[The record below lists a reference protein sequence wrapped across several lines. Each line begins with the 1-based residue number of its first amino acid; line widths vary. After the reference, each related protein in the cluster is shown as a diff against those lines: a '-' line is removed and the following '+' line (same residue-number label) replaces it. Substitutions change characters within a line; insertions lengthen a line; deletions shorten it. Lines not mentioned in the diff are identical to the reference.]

1 MAGCGV
7 FHKWQMMDNLNK
19 KLPGILV
26 TGASGFIGRHFVIAV
41 SEKFRLFCIARR
53 SQKEV
58 GIPFKDTI
66 HWLQADIT
74 KWDNLLKIFKY
85 INDHGG
91 VDYVIHLAGY
101 YDFTM
106 KENPVYEQVNV
117 IATRYLLEL
126 SNMMKVKRFIFSSSV
141 AACNFP
147 PKGKAITEES
157 PADGSYP
164 YACSKRRA
172 ELLVKEYSESFPCS
186 IVRLAAVYSDWC
198 EYPMLYMLLK
208 HWLSAN
214 KLMSRILS
222 GRGES
227 AVPYIH
233 IRDLI
238 KLFLRIMEI
247 SDTLPQI
254 ATYIASPQGS
264 VSHNELFKAVT
275 RYYYGYDIKPF
286 KMPKF
291 FVRLGLI
298 VLSFSGWLTGKETL
312 EKPWMAGYID
322 KKLAIDASVTYA
334 ALGWKPTPRY
344 FVLRRLL
351 FLTEKITTHPYDWNY
366 RNEILI
372 HKVAYRKSTI
382 IYDILIQNRN
392 LLIDM
397 IVKEVTLPEN
407 KVRFPNYS
415 KMDLEMLK
423 WYVTL
428 NYQLIATTVRDRDRS
443 IIPSFV
449 QQVAHRRYI
458 EGFNIN
464 EVKDLIFFTGKTME
478 AFLLEKPELKDFRQ
492 RVEDYIVLTAQYA
505 IDELEDTYDVLKGI
519 LGTPPTKQ
527 VVSIKENE
535 KLTKSKN
542 IKLIVEQLEDIGA
555 NLFAYQPNGEVMFKK
570 YGALIKLSPPNK

>member
-7 FHKWQMMDNLNK
+7 FHKWQGMNNLNK

-41 SEKFRLFCIARR
+41 SDKFRLFCIARR

-58 GIPFKDTI
+58 SVPFKNTI

-74 KWDNLLKIFKY
+74 KWDNLLKIPEY
-85 INDHGG
+85 IENHGG
-91 VDYVIHLAGY
+91 VDYVLHLAGY
-101 YDFTM
+101 YDFTL
-106 KENPVYEQVNV
+106 KKNPVYEQVNV
-117 IATRYLLEL
+117 IATRHLLEL
-126 SNMMKVKRFIFSSSV
+126 SNMMKIKRFIFSSSV
-141 AACNFP
+141 AACKFP
-147 PKGKAITEES
+147 PKGQAITEES
-157 PADGSYP
+157 PADADFP
-164 YACSKRRA
+164 YACSKRRG
-172 ELLVKEYSESFPCS
+172 ELLINEYSESFPCS

-198 EYPMLYMLLK
+198 EYPMLYMLLR
-208 HWLSAN
+208 HWLSTN
-214 KLMSRILS
+214 KLISRTLS

-227 AVPYIH
+227 AIPYIH

-238 KLFLRIMEI
+238 KLFLRIIEI
-247 SDTLPQI
+247 SDTLPQC
-254 ATYIASPQGS
+254 ATYIAGPQGS
-264 VSHNELFKAVT
+264 VSHDELFKAVT
-275 RYYYGYDIKPF
+275 RYYYGYDVKPF

-312 EKPWMAGYID
+312 EKLWMAGYID
-322 KKLAIDASVTYA
+322 KKLTIDPSVTYA

-344 FVLRRLL
+344 LVLRRLL
-351 FLTEKITTHPYDWNY
+351 FLTEKITTYPYDWNY

-382 IYDILIQNRN
+382 IYNILIQHRD

-397 IVKEVTLPEN
+397 IIKEVTLSKN

-415 KMDLEMLK
+415 KMDREMLK
-423 WYVTL
+423 WYITL
-428 NYQLIATTVRDRDRS
+428 NYQLIVTTVRDRDRS
-443 IIPSFV
+443 IIPEFV

-458 EGFNIN
+458 EGFNVK
-464 EVKDLIFFTGKTME
+464 EVKDLILFTGKAME
-478 AFLLEKPELKDFRQ
+478 AFLLEKPELEGFKQ

-505 IDELEDTYDVLKGI
+505 ADELEDNYDILKGI
-519 LGTPPTKQ
+519 LGTPLPKQ
-527 VVSIKENE
+527 AVSIKENE

-555 NLFAYQPNGEVMFKK
+555 NLLSYYPEGEVIFKK
-570 YGALIKLSPPNK
+570 YGALIKLSPPNE

>member
-1 MAGCGV
+1 MN
-7 FHKWQMMDNLNK
+7 DINK

-58 GIPFKDTI
+58 SIPFKDTI

-74 KWDNLLKIFKY
+74 KWKDLLNVFDY
-85 INDHGG
+85 IQNHGG
-91 VDYVIHLAGY
+91 VDYVLHLAGY
-101 YDFTM
+101 YDFTL

-117 IATRYLLEL
+117 IGTRHLLEL
-126 SNMMKVKRFIFSSSV
+126 SNMLKVKRFIFSSSV
-141 AACNFP
+141 AACKFP
-147 PKGKAITEES
+147 PKDKAITEES
-157 PADGSYP
+157 PADSDFP

-172 ELLVKEYSESFPCS
+172 ELLIKEYSESFPCS

-214 KLMSRILS
+214 KLTSRIIT
-222 GRGES
+222 GRGNS

-238 KLFLRIMEI
+238 KIFLRIIEI
-247 SDTLPQI
+247 SDTLPQF
-254 ATYIASPQGS
+254 ATYIAGPQGS
-264 VSHNELFKAVT
+264 VSHNELFKALT
-275 RYYYGYDIKPF
+275 RYYYGYDVKPL

-291 FVRLGLI
+291 LVRLGLI
-298 VLSFSGWLTGKETL
+298 VFSFLGWLAGKETL
-312 EKPWMAGYID
+312 EKPWMAEYID
-322 KKLAIDASVTYA
+322 KKLTIDASETHR
-334 ALGWKPTPRY
+334 ALGWEPTPRY
-344 FVLRRLL
+344 FILRRLL
-351 FLTEKITTHPYDWNY
+351 FLIEKMTTHPYDWNF

-382 IYDILIQNRN
+382 IYDILIQHRE

-397 IVKEVTLPEN
+397 IVKDVTLPGNEA
-407 KVRFPNYS
+407 RFPNYS
-415 KMDLEMLK
+415 KMDREMLK
-423 WYVTL
+423 WYITL
-428 NYQLIATTVRDRDRS
+428 NYQLIAATVRDRDRS

-449 QQVAHRRYI
+449 QQIAHKRYI
-458 EGFNIN
+458 EGFNAK
-464 EVKDLIFFTGKTME
+464 EVKDLIIFTGKRME
-478 AFLLEKPELKDFRQ
+478 IFLLERPELKDFKQ

-505 IDELEDTYDVLKGI
+505 VDELDDAYDMLKGI
-519 LGTPPTKQ
+519 LGTSPPQ
-527 VVSIKENE
+527 QGASIKENE

-542 IKLIVEQLEDIGA
+542 IKLIVEQLENIGA
-555 NLFAYQPNGEVMFKK
+555 NLFSYQPNGEVIFKK
-570 YGALIKLSPPNK
+570 YGALIKLSPPNE

>member
-1 MAGCGV
+1 MAGCGA
-7 FHKWQMMDNLNK
+7 FHKWQKMNNINK

-26 TGASGFIGRHFVIAV
+26 TGASGFIGRHFVISV

-53 SQKEV
+53 SQKEAGV
-58 GIPFKDTI
+58 PHSDNI

-74 KWDNLLKIFKY
+74 KWKDLLSIFKY

-91 VDYVIHLAGY
+91 VDFVLHLAGY
-101 YDFTM
+101 YDFTQ
-106 KENPVYEQVNV
+106 KKNPVYEQVNV

-126 SNMMKVKRFIFSSSV
+126 SNLLKVKRFIFSSSV
-141 AACNFP
+141 AACKFG

-157 PADGSYP
+157 PVDADFP

-172 ELLVKEYSESFPCS
+172 ELLINEYSESFPCS

-214 KLMSRILS
+214 KLTSRILS
-222 GRGES
+222 GHGES

-233 IRDLI
+233 IRNLI
-238 KLFLRIMEI
+238 KLFLRIIEI
-247 SDTLPQI
+247 SDTLPQF

-275 RYYYGYDIKPF
+275 RYYYGYEVKPF

-298 VLSFSGWLTGKETL
+298 AFSFLGWLTGKETL

-322 KKLAIDASVTYA
+322 KKLTIDASATYT
-334 ALGWKPTPRY
+334 ALDWKPTPRY
-344 FVLRRLL
+344 HILRRLL
-351 FLTEKITTHPYDWNY
+351 FLTEKMTTHPYDWTF
-366 RNEILI
+366 RNEISI

-382 IYDILIQNRN
+382 IYDILIQHRDV
-392 LLIDM
+392 LIDT
-397 IVKEVTLPEN
+397 IIKEVIQPKN
-407 KVRFPNYS
+407 KIRFPNYS

-423 WYVTL
+423 WYITL

-443 IIPSFV
+443 IIPKFV
-449 QQVAHRRYI
+449 QQVAHKRYI
-458 EGFNIN
+458 EGFKVK
-464 EVKDLIFFTGKTME
+464 EVKDLMLFTGKTME
-478 AFLLEKPELKDFRQ
+478 AFLLERPELKGFKQ
-492 RVEDYIVLTAQYA
+492 RVEDYIVLTVQYA
-505 IDELEDTYDVLKGI
+505 ADELEDTYDVLKGI
-519 LGTPPTKQ
+519 LGTSPPEQ

-535 KLTKSKN
+535 KLTNSKN
-542 IKLIVEQLEDIGA
+542 IKLILEQLEDIGA
-555 NLFAYQPNGEVMFKK
+555 NLLSYQPNGEVMFKK
-570 YGALIKLSPPNK
+570 YGALIKLSSPNE

>member
-1 MAGCGV
+1 M
-7 FHKWQMMDNLNK
+7 NIINN

-41 SEKFRLFCIARR
+41 SGKYRLFCIARR
-53 SQKEV
+53 SQKEA
-58 GIPFKDTI
+58 GIPYSDTI
-66 HWLQADIT
+66 HWLQTDIT
-74 KWDNLLKIFKY
+74 KWKDLLNVAEY
-85 INDHGG
+85 IKNHGNAN
-91 VDYVIHLAGY
+91 YVLHLAGY
-101 YDFTM
+101 YDFTQ
-106 KENPVYEQVNV
+106 KKKPVYEQVNV

-126 SNMMKVKRFIFSSSV
+126 SNILKVKRFIFSSSV
-141 AACNFP
+141 AACKFP
-147 PKGKAITEES
+147 PKGKPITEES
-157 PADGSYP
+157 PADADFP

-172 ELLVKEYSESFPCS
+172 ELLIKEYSEFFPCS
-186 IVRLAAVYSDWC
+186 VVRLAAVYSDWC

-214 KLMSRILS
+214 KLTSKILS

-233 IRDLI
+233 IRNLI
-238 KLFLRIMEI
+238 KLFLRIIEI
-247 SDTLPQI
+247 SDTLPPF

-275 RYYYGYDIKPF
+275 RYYYGYEVKPF

-298 VLSFSGWLTGKETL
+298 VLSFLGWLTGKETL
-312 EKPWMAGYID
+312 EKPWMAEYTD
-322 KKLAIDASVTYA
+322 KKLTIDASATYT
-334 ALGWKPTPRY
+334 ALDWKPTPRY
-344 FVLRRLL
+344 HILRRLL
-351 FLTEKITTHPYDWNY
+351 FLTEKMTAHPNDWHF

-382 IYDILIQNRN
+382 IYDILVQHRN

-407 KVRFPNYS
+407 GVRFPNYS
-415 KMDLEMLK
+415 KMDHEMLK
-423 WYVTL
+423 WYITL

-449 QQVAHRRYI
+449 HQVAHRRYI
-458 EGFNIN
+458 EGFNVKEI
-464 EVKDLIFFTGKTME
+464 KDLIFFTGKTME
-478 AFLLEKPELKDFRQ
+478 TFLLKRPELKGFKQ
-492 RVEDYIVLTAQYA
+492 RIEDYIVLTAQYT
-505 IDELEDTYDVLKGI
+505 IDEFDDAYDILKEILEA
-519 LGTPPTKQ
+519 PPPMQ
-527 VVSIKENE
+527 VASIEEDE

-542 IKLIVEQLEDIGA
+542 IKLIVEQLENIGA
-555 NLFAYQPNGEVMFKK
+555 NILSYQPNGEVTFKK
-570 YGALIKLSPPNK
+570 YGALIKLSSPKE